1 VRRDKILD
9 RIKKLLRVARGRANE
24 HESAAAA
31 AAAERLIR
39 EYQVAHAEVILD
51 DLSRGD
57 QITTGDVGAWRCC
70 PRWQG
75 LLAVATA
82 KLFDCEVERCDH
94 PDLCGHETL
103 RLYGYVADVQVAR
116 WTFEY
121 LAEEVERLV
130 ERAWPAAD
138 AAAATLWQ
146 SRSDYRIGALHSL
159 VERLDAAAA
168 EKRAAEAAATPAG
181 ESQALIARAKAA
193 AIRELFGAIDYRSE
207 LVDVNLGEPYLD
219 GRRAGREIPVRR
231 PIADTPHNT
240 DQGPALTAS
249 SGSSSGSSSSST
261 RSSPQSSRSGAA
273 DGS

>member
-1 VRRDKILD
+1 MRRDKILD

-39 EYQVAHAEVILD
+39 EYQVAHSEVILD
-51 DLSRGD
+51 ELARGD
-57 QITTGDVGAWRCC
+57 RITTDDIGAWRCC

-82 KLFDCEVERCDH
+82 QLFDCEVERCDH
-94 PDLCGHETL
+94 PELGGHETL

-121 LAEEVERLV
+121 LVAEVERLV
-130 ERAWPAAD
+130 ERAWPAA
-138 AAAATLWQ
+138 AAPASTLWQ
-146 SRSDYRIGALHSL
+146 SRSDYRLGALHSL
-159 VERLDAAAA
+159 VERLEAAAA

-193 AIRELFGAIDYRSE
+193 AIRELFGEIDYRSE
-207 LVDVNLGEPYLD
+207 LVDVNLGAPYLD
-219 GRRAGREIPVRR
+219 GRRAGREIAVRR
-231 PIADTPHNT
+231 PIARETPEE
-240 DQGPALTAS
+240 PALT
-249 SGSSSGSSSSST
+249 SSSSSSSSSSDPT
-261 RSSPQSSRSGAA
+261 SSSPPSARSGAA
-273 DGS
+273 GGS